1 MALAMSDWLI
11 RNVEVEGR
19 TGLDVRV
26 AGARV
31 VEIGVDLRGPG
42 EVIEGYGGALIPGL
56 HDHHIHLLGLAASM
70 VSTDVSDCAS
80 PAAFEMRVRAGVIGP
95 DGWRRV
101 VGHHE
106 ALFGDLDRE
115 RLDRLSPD
123 APARVQHQ
131 TGALWVLNSAALSRL
146 ADGDDPPG
154 LDRATG
160 WLWRGDPWLR
170 ARLGPPAPPPLAPL
184 GQLLARVGITG
195 VTDATPATDVAA
207 ADLLAAANRRG
218 ELPQH
223 LRLMSAGPLAEP
235 TDRAITVGEVK
246 VLLDDH
252 ALIDLDDFK
261 ARIVSARSWGRG
273 VAVHCVTAAELA
285 LTLAAFEVAGARRG
299 DRIEHGG
306 VIPPEAIPQIR
317 ELDLTVVTQPG
328 FVAARGDR
336 YLSEMTRLELPD
348 AWRLNSLRSA
358 AVSVAA
364 GSDAPYGP
372 VDPWVGIA
380 TAMSRRTT
388 SGAILGEP
396 ERIGP
401 QQALSLYLAGLRTPG
416 GPPRKVTLGG
426 AADLVLLDAPLNE
439 SLIEPASSRVR
450 VTMVAGQM
458 AWRRADH

>member
-19 TGLDVRV
+19 AGLDVRV
-26 AGARV
+26 AGARI
-31 VEIGVDLRGPG
+31 VEIGVGLRGPG
-42 EVIEGYGGALIPGL
+42 EVIEGEGGALIPGL

-70 VSTDVSDCAS
+70 LSTDVSDCES
-80 PAAFEMRVRAGVIGP
+80 SAAFETRVRAGVIGP

-106 ALFGDLDRE
+106 ALFGDLDRQ

-146 ADGDDPPG
+146 GHGDDPAG
-154 LDRATG
+154 LDRGTG
-160 WLWRGDPWLR
+160 WLWRGDVWLR

-184 GQLLARVGITG
+184 GHLLASAGITG
-195 VTDATPATDVAA
+195 VSDATPATDVPA
-207 ADLLAAANRRG
+207 ADLLADAHRRG

-223 LRLMSAGPLAEP
+223 LRLMSAGPLAGP

-252 ALIDLDDFK
+252 ALIDLDDFTG
-261 ARIVSARSWGRG
+261 RIASARNWGRG

-306 VIPPEAIPQIR
+306 VIPAEAIPQIR
-317 ELDLTVVTQPG
+317 ALGLTVVTQPG

-336 YLSEMTRLELPD
+336 YFTEMSRLELPD
-348 AWRLNSLRSA
+348 AWRLNTLRSA
-358 AVSVAA
+358 GVSVAA

-372 VDPWVGIA
+372 VDPWVGIRA
-380 TAMSRRTT
+380 AISRRTT
-388 SGAILGEP
+388 SGATLGEQ

-401 QQALSLYLAGLRTPG
+401 RQALNLYLAPLRMPG
-416 GPPRKVTLGG
+416 GSPRKVTVGG

-439 SLIEPASSRVR
+439 SVIEPASSRVR
-450 VTMVAGQM
+450 ATMIAGEM
-458 AWRRADH
+458 AWRRENH